1 MMSEQNSTG
10 KPKPSPPKK
19 TRQFACISYLSEEQI
34 HYCLQ
39 KKVQYI
45 RHWAYILHDKD
56 VKDDGSP
63 KEPHYH
69 ILLWTYSPC
78 NINTVRKWF
87 SIEDAGNTLAQAV
100 LSADDVVDY
109 LTHDGSPDKY
119 QYPESAVVSD
129 DWEWFK
135 RSANT
140 EPSIQCLED
149 LLSGVSLYELAR
161 TYGREFIINSSKYID
176 LAHAIQGQR
185 SREWEKD
192 FEGDERIPAHNL
204 PGFNGRIDP
213 QLHDFYNGGK
223 YK

>member
-1 MMSEQNSTG
+1 MSEQVSSG
-10 KPKPSPPKK
+10 KPRPCPPKK

-39 KKVQYI
+39 KKAQYI

-56 VKDDGSP
+56 TKEDGSP
-63 KEPHYH
+63 KENHFH
-69 ILLWTYSPC
+69 ILVWTFSPC
-78 NINTVRKWF
+78 NVNTIRKWF
-87 SIEDAGNTLAQAV
+87 SIEGAGNTLAQAV

-109 LTHDGSPDKY
+109 LTHDGTPDKY
-119 QYPESAVVSD
+119 QYPDSAVVSD

-135 RSANT
+135 GSANT

-149 LLSGVSLYELAR
+149 LLSGASLYDLAR

-176 LAHAIQGQR
+176 LANAIRGQR

-192 FEGDERIPAHNL
+192 FTDDERIPAHNL
-204 PGFNGRIDP
+204 PGVNGHINTQLHDYYNGRIS
-213 QLHDFYNGGK
+213 K
-223 YK
+223 